1 MPSPKLTSI
10 QLRAA
15 RKSDLD
21 ALEALENQSFN
32 YDRLSRKSFLW
43 MLTKAHALLHV
54 AVIDKKVV
62 GYGLVLLNTGTR
74 LARLYSLAVSKS
86 HQGLGLGRTI
96 LEALMARAEEEDFV
110 YLRLEVKTDNYPAI
124 GLYEKM
130 GFRLLNRKKEYYSDG
145 SDALCFEKRI
155 KYLKPSPKFSVPY
168 YQQTLEFTCGPACL
182 MMSIKK
188 FRPSF
193 KFSISEELKIWRE
206 ATTIFMTSGHGGCGP
221 RGLALAAFDRG
232 LRPVLYLSHT
242 GVLFEDTVRSAEKK
256 NVLTVVNDTFNAD
269 LKKRKIKLN
278 HKNLTLDEIDSI
290 LNRGGVVLAL
300 ITTYHFDRRK
310 VPHWVL
316 ITAMDESFVYFH
328 DPDRS
333 EVDKH
338 EARVDRLNVPVS
350 HKQFRKM
357 FKFGRQKMMLALAL
371 YKN

>member
-1 MPSPKLTSI
+1 MSTAKLKSI
-10 QLRAA
+10 HLRVA

-32 YDRLSRKSFLW
+32 YDRLSRKSFQW
-43 MLTKAHALLHV
+43 MLTKAHAILLV
-54 AVIDKKVV
+54 ATQDKALI

-74 LARLYSLAVSKS
+74 LARLYSIAVAKT
-86 HQGLGLGRTI
+86 HRGLGLGNTI
-96 LEALMARAEEEDFV
+96 LETLIDKAEEEDFV
-110 YLRLEVKTDNYPAI
+110 YLRLEVKPDNKQAI

-168 YQQTLEFTCGPACL
+168 YQQTLDFTCGPACL
-182 MMSIKK
+182 MMGIKK
-188 FRPSF
+188 FKPQYKLSLH
-193 KFSISEELKIWRE
+193 EELKIWRE

-221 RGLALAAFDRG
+221 RGLALSAVDRG
-232 LRPVLYLSHT
+232 IRPVLYLSHT

-256 NVLTVVNDTFNAD
+256 NVLTVVNDSFTAE
-269 LKKRKIKLN
+269 LRKKKVKVN
-278 HKNLTLDEIDSI
+278 HKRITLDEIQSI
-290 LNRGGVVLAL
+290 LNRGGVVLVL

-333 EVDKH
+333 EVEKH

-371 YKN
+371 YKK

>member
-1 MPSPKLTSI
+1 MPASKLNSI
-10 QLRAA
+10 HLRAA
-15 RKSDLD
+15 KKSDLD
-21 ALEALENQSFN
+21 ALEALEIQSFN
-32 YDRLSRKSFLW
+32 YDRLSRKSFQW
-43 MLTKAHALLHV
+43 MLTKAHAILQV
-54 AVIDKKVV
+54 AVVDKKII

-74 LARLYSLAVSKS
+74 LARLYSIAVSKS
-86 HQGLGLGRTI
+86 HQGIGLGKTI
-96 LEALMARAEEEDFV
+96 LESLIDKAEEEDFV
-110 YLRLEVKTDNYPAI
+110 YLRLEVKPDNVAAI

-168 YQQTLEFTCGPACL
+168 YQQTLDFTCGPACL
-182 MMSIKK
+182 MMAIKK
-188 FRPSF
+188 FRSTY
-193 KFSISEELKIWRE
+193 KFSVSEELKIWRE

-221 RGLALAAFDRG
+221 RGLALSGFDRG
-232 LRPVLYLSHT
+232 VRPVLYLSHL
-242 GVLFEDTVRSAEKK
+242 GVLFEDTVRSEEKK
-256 NVLTVVNDTFNAD
+256 NVLTVVNDSFNTD
-269 LKKRKIKLN
+269 LRKRKIKVN
-278 HKNLTLDEIDSI
+278 HKKLTIDEIETI
-290 LNRGGVVLAL
+290 LHRGGVVLAL

-316 ITAMDESFVYFH
+316 ITAVDESFVYFH

-333 EVDKH
+333 EIEKH

-350 HKQFRKM
+350 HAQFRKM